1 MKNLKLIPLLAMA
14 ALLAGCN
21 MNNASGSAAK
31 SPSFAK
37 QGKQVDFEELN
48 EVLEDYSFFG
58 NWTDPYTLRVPSFE
72 ATRKTNSVLSTKVV
86 SKKKTVAGETSNN
99 TASYKVKGDMNNLR
113 IAFEMEQKDV
123 RKEFNEI
130 QEYVVNIDYKENFV
144 EQFNTIKVSEDTTRD
159 FLVKADKLN
168 DVATVEQDFTDTE
181 LLDRRHAMEY
191 LAQGYLNSF
200 YMLPEG
206 MYDYLLEYEMA
217 DVKEKENFK
226 FFINKKII
234 TIEVHQEVATA
245 EIDASDGLATSVS
258 FTTNDRKF
266 QIDATNGDSYT
277 IKQFHKRV
285 TKVEYRKN
293 SMYDGVSRYIGDV
306 STTVSTFSDETVMKT
321 KDTNIKE
328 VDISKMNLVNPLV

>member
-1 MKNLKLIPLLAMA
+1 M
-14 ALLAGCN
+14 
-21 MNNASGSAAK
+21 
-31 SPSFAK
+31 
-37 QGKQVDFEELN
+37 N
-48 EVLEDYSFFG
+48 EVLNDYSFFG

-99 TASYKVKGDMNNLR
+99 TGSYKVKGDMNNLR
-113 IAFEMEQKDV
+113 LSVEMEQKDV
-123 RKEFNEI
+123 RREYNEI
-130 QEYVVNIDYKENFV
+130 EESVVTIDYKENFV
-144 EQFNTIKVSEDTTRD
+144 EQFNTIEVSEDTTRD
-159 FLVKADKLN
+159 FLVKADTLN
-168 DVATVEQDFTDTE
+168 DVATVEQDFTDTG
-181 LLDRRHAMEY
+181 LLDRRHSIESR
-191 LAQGYLNSF
+191 AQSHLSSF

-217 DVKEKENFK
+217 DLKGKEDFK

-234 TIEVHQEVATA
+234 TIEVHQEVTTA
-245 EIDASDGLATSVS
+245 EIDASDSLATSVS

-328 VDISKMNLVNPLV
+328 VDISKMSLVNPLG